1 MSVIIPLQ
9 SLSAAV
15 RSSAPDDSI
24 ANPSFRLAVDRLEE
38 LDILHRFQDGFG
50 QRRICLTPRARRLS
64 REELIKEMIQA

>member
-9 SLSAAV
+9 RLSAAV
-15 RSSAPDDSI
+15 RSNAPDDSVG
-24 ANPSFRLAVDRLEE
+24 NPSFRLVVDRLEE

-64 REELIKEMIQA
+64 REDLIQEMINA